1 MASQACQLFTI
12 QILFFSSGV
21 VGGFY
26 DLASHACFGK
36 RIPFLPNDY
45 IWLLP
50 VGKGNLSLYDVSKEL
65 LWCCIVATF
74 AKGHVSVNVVWLAL

>member
-1 MASQACQLFTI
+1 MGNNWSIVGLAGRYSIVGA
-12 QILFFSSGV
+12 

-26 DLASHACFGK
+26 HLASHTCFGK
-36 RIPFLPNDY
+36 RMPPLANVY

-50 VGKGNLSLYDVSKEL
+50 VKKGHVDSYDVSNDF